1 MQNILTKEIN
11 TTNLPD
17 SNGRF
22 GEFGGSYIPPQLQTV
37 MDEVTK
43 EYENIVQ
50 DPVFLEE
57 LSSLQRH
64 YVGRPSPVY
73 HAKRLSEAV
82 GGAQIYLKREDLNHT
97 GAHKINH
104 CIGEVLLAKK
114 MGKKKV
120 IAETG
125 AGQHGVAL
133 ATAAALLGLEC
144 DIYMGA
150 VDIKKEAPN
159 VSRMKILGAQVIEVT
174 RGTKTLKDAV
184 DAAFE
189 AYLEDPD
196 TQIYCIGSVVGPHP
210 FPMMVRDFQSVV
222 GIEAKAQIQE
232 LAGRLP
238 EAVVACVGGG
248 SNAMGIFSAFL
259 EDSEVT
265 LYGVE
270 PAGKGLDTPDHAAT
284 ITKGSVGILHGFK
297 SFLLQDES
305 GEALPVYS
313 IASGLDYPGVGPQH
327 SYLKTIGRVN
337 YDSATDHEAVEAF
350 YGLSRME
357 GIIPALESSHAVAH
371 AIKLAKTMKKDE
383 IILVNLSGR
392 GDKDIDYV
400 LEHYPLVEYEPTGKG
415 NGFEEFLSHI
425 KKQ

>member
-1 MQNILTKEIN
+1 MQNAITKEID

-17 SNGRF
+17 KDGNF
-22 GEFGGSYIPPQLQTV
+22 GEFGGAYIPPHLQEV
-37 MDEVTK
+37 MNDVTK
-43 EYENIVQ
+43 AYEEIVT
-50 DPVFLEE
+50 DPAFLEE
-57 LSSLQRH
+57 LSDLQIH
-64 YVGRPSPVY
+64 YIGRPSPVY
-73 HAKRLSEAV
+73 YAKRLSESV

-104 CIGEVLLAKK
+104 CIGEALLAKK

-144 DIYMGA
+144 DIYMGS
-150 VDIKKEAPN
+150 VDIYKEAPN
-159 VSRMKILGAQVIEVT
+159 VSRMKVLGAKVIEVT

-189 AYLEDPD
+189 AYLEDPID
-196 TQIYCIGSVVGPHP
+196 QIYCIGSVVGPHP
-210 FPMMVRDFQSVV
+210 FPMMVRDFQSIV
-222 GIEAKAQIQE
+222 GVEAKKQFKE
-232 LAGRLP
+232 MTGNLP
-238 EAVVACVGGG
+238 NAIVACVGGG

-259 EDSEVT
+259 FDKDVA

-270 PAGKGLDTPDHAAT
+270 PAGKGLDTPDNAAT
-284 ITKGSVGILHGFK
+284 LTLGKVGVLHGFK
-297 SFLLQDES
+297 SYLLQDKS

-337 YDSATDHEAVEAF
+337 YQSATDREAVEAF

-357 GIIPALESSHAVAH
+357 GIIPALESSHAVAY
-371 AIKLAKTMKKDE
+371 AIELAKTMPKDSK
-383 IILVNLSGR
+383 ILVNLSGR

-400 LEHYPLVEYEPTGKG
+400 MEHYPLVDYEPQEQETG
-415 NGFEEFLSHI
+415 FDEFLTHI
-425 KKQ
+425 KGK